1 MLLFTKTPVQGA
13 QTSIYCTVAKEVEG
27 QDGAYFDSCQKKKPS
42 ASALNDKD
50 CRRLWD
56 YSMKVLKLEPDSD

>member
-27 QDGAYFDSCQKKKPS
+27 QDGAHFDNCRKKKPV
-42 ASALNDKD
+42 ARALNDEY